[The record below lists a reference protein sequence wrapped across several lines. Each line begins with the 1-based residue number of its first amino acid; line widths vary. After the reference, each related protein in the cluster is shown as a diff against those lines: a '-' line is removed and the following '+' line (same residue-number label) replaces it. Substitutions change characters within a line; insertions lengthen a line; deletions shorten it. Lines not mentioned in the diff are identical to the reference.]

1 MKRALVLSG
10 GGAKGAFQYG
20 ALRYIAE
27 NEFNGM
33 LPSSY
38 FNIIS
43 GVSVGS
49 LNGVMMAQDNFDKLS
64 DLWNHIT
71 QDNIYKG
78 NLGLLHI
85 FWRLISHRL
94 SVMSNEPLHEM
105 IKRNISLD
113 SVLKSNCD
121 FMFGT
126 VSVDT
131 GLYYSFHAHDF
142 DSEVQFQNGIL
153 ASTAMPV
160 IWPPVNKLTT
170 KSGLNYTQLVDGG
183 VRNISPLGDVIDFDP
198 DEVVVINCNSEDF
211 QPYPDPA
218 KNMLKIAIRV
228 LTEITLNEIFRQ
240 DIREFLHINRILKQL
255 PPGTS
260 LKRPDGT
267 LYKHY
272 ECILIE
278 PDHDLGDALDFNRE
292 KLDRLIQEGYETAR
306 AAYARYRE
314 SDNIRLG

>member
-20 ALRYIAE
+20 ALRYIVE
-27 NEFNGM
+27 KESM
-33 LPSSY
+33 ELPPSTY

-49 LNGVMMAQDNFDKLS
+49 LNGVMMAQDNFDKLTA
-64 DLWNHIT
+64 LWGHISKN
-71 QDNIYKG
+71 DIYKG
-78 NLGLLHI
+78 NLKLLHI
-85 FWRLISHRL
+85 FWRLISHKL
-94 SVMSNEPLHEM
+94 SVMSNEPLQEM
-105 IKRNISLD
+105 IKKHVSL
-113 SVLKSNCD
+113 SKVLGADCD

-131 GLYYSFHAHDF
+131 GLYYAFHAADF
-142 DSEVQFQNGIL
+142 DNEVQFRNGIL

-160 IWPPVNKLTT
+160 IWPPVKELKT

-198 DEVVVINCNSEDF
+198 DEVVIINCNSEDF
-211 QPYPDPA
+211 SPYPDAA

-255 PPGTS
+255 PPGME

-272 ECILIE
+272 DCILIE
-278 PDHDLGDALDFNRE
+278 PDHDLGDALDFSRK
-292 KLDRLIQEGYETAR
+292 KLNRLIEEGYETAR
-306 AAYARYRE
+306 AAYARFRK
-314 SDNIRLG
+314 SDTPLG